1 MKRFLYIAQSSAL
14 HGNVFYRI
22 DADYIYPSD
31 QHDFTVTS
39 SLQERVKLEKTNIN
53 FEGGSTMKKKW
64 ICGLL
69 AAAMMLS
76 LTACSGGTTSNAG
89 SNADASGSEL
99 PEMTFSIGHTGTEDS
114 WNHAMCL
121 RIKEKLEE
129 YSGGKI
135 TVNIFPNGQ
144 MGSDSEMILSVI
156 QGDMTMQCTN
166 TASVTN
172 TVADCG
178 VADLPFLF
186 DNVEDIRT
194 ALSDET
200 FDSLLKEKFVEQ
212 NLELLVVADQGFRCI
227 TTNREIKSPED
238 LAGMQ
243 MRVQDNPNHI
253 EFWTDATLAPTPLA
267 FSELYLSLQQGLLEA
282 QENPYRTTVASK
294 FYEVQKYVTN
304 SNHVPQCN
312 VIFIGKSTFDA
323 LPAEYQEMIMRVSEE
338 LLPYSQQVADESN
351 ADDLQFLQEQG
362 MTFIDFDQIDGMR
375 EFLRDAT
382 LDKAIERMKESIDPE
397 LLDAY
402 LKAAGYSS

>member
-1 MKRFLYIAQSSAL
+1 
-14 HGNVFYRI
+14 
-22 DADYIYPSD
+22 
-31 QHDFTVTS
+31 
-39 SLQERVKLEKTNIN
+39 
-53 FEGGSTMKKKW
+53 
-64 ICGLL
+64 
-69 AAAMMLS
+69 MMLS

-144 MGSDSEMILSVI
+144 MGSDPEMILSVI

-178 VADLPFLF
+178 VADLPLLF
-186 DNVEDIRT
+186 DNVEDTRT

-200 FDSLLKEKFVEQ
+200 FVSLLKEKFVEQ

-238 LAGMQ
+238 LAGM
-243 MRVQDNPNHI
+243 
-253 EFWTDATLAPTPLA
+253 
-267 FSELYLSLQQGLLEA
+267 
-282 QENPYRTTVASK
+282 
-294 FYEVQKYVTN
+294 
-304 SNHVPQCN
+304 
-312 VIFIGKSTFDA
+312 
-323 LPAEYQEMIMRVSEE
+323 
-338 LLPYSQQVADESN
+338 
-351 ADDLQFLQEQG
+351 
-362 MTFIDFDQIDGMR
+362 
-375 EFLRDAT
+375 
-382 LDKAIERMKESIDPE
+382 
-397 LLDAY
+397 
-402 LKAAGYSS
+402 

>member
-1 MKRFLYIAQSSAL
+1 
-14 HGNVFYRI
+14 
-22 DADYIYPSD
+22 
-31 QHDFTVTS
+31 
-39 SLQERVKLEKTNIN
+39 
-53 FEGGSTMKKKW
+53 MKKKW

-253 EFWTDATLAPTPLA
+253 EFWTDATLQLFPTVKRRW
-267 FSELYLSLQQGLLEA
+267 SL
-282 QENPYRTTVASK
+282 RSK
-294 FYEVQKYVTN
+294 
-304 SNHVPQCN
+304 
-312 VIFIGKSTFDA
+312 
-323 LPAEYQEMIMRVSEE
+323 
-338 LLPYSQQVADESN
+338 
-351 ADDLQFLQEQG
+351 
-362 MTFIDFDQIDGMR
+362 
-375 EFLRDAT
+375 
-382 LDKAIERMKESIDPE
+382 
-397 LLDAY
+397 
-402 LKAAGYSS
+402 

>member
-1 MKRFLYIAQSSAL
+1 
-14 HGNVFYRI
+14 
-22 DADYIYPSD
+22 
-31 QHDFTVTS
+31 
-39 SLQERVKLEKTNIN
+39 
-53 FEGGSTMKKKW
+53 
-64 ICGLL
+64 
-69 AAAMMLS
+69 
-76 LTACSGGTTSNAG
+76 
-89 SNADASGSEL
+89 
-99 PEMTFSIGHTGTEDS
+99 
-114 WNHAMCL
+114 
-121 RIKEKLEE
+121 
-129 YSGGKI
+129 
-135 TVNIFPNGQ
+135 
-144 MGSDSEMILSVI
+144 
-156 QGDMTMQCTN
+156 
-166 TASVTN
+166 
-172 TVADCG
+172 
-178 VADLPFLF
+178 
-186 DNVEDIRT
+186 
-194 ALSDET
+194 
-200 FDSLLKEKFVEQ
+200 
-212 NLELLVVADQGFRCI
+212 
-227 TTNREIKSPED
+227 
-238 LAGMQ
+238 

>member
-1 MKRFLYIAQSSAL
+1 
-14 HGNVFYRI
+14 
-22 DADYIYPSD
+22 
-31 QHDFTVTS
+31 
-39 SLQERVKLEKTNIN
+39 
-53 FEGGSTMKKKW
+53 
-64 ICGLL
+64 
-69 AAAMMLS
+69 
-76 LTACSGGTTSNAG
+76 
-89 SNADASGSEL
+89 
-99 PEMTFSIGHTGTEDS
+99 
-114 WNHAMCL
+114 MCL

-200 FDSLLKEKFVEQ
+200 FVSLLKEKFVEQ

-312 VIFIGKSTFDA
+312 VFFIGKSTFDA